1 MAARV
6 PAEAS
11 FSSSSLALGWE
22 SSFFAMIEVLPR
34 RWDLNPW
41 ATWDV
46 WPLPLSPAEVV
57 GDLEVPVMPPI
68 AFIQAE
74 LGTWSSRYGGFEV
87 LLLILSLVR
96 GELRTSSYGP
106 RRMPTPVLSPRAGGN
121 MFPPSSVHGVKHEVT
136 STLGPSEDHTMDF
149 RFFMAVSSFASW
161 GHWRDC
167 LCQPSTSVP
176 TGWRPWSSSPER
188 DTEAIS
194 RPG

>member
-22 SSFFAMIEVLPR
+22 SSLFAMIEVFPR

-149 RFFMAVSSFASW
+149 RFLYGCFQ
-161 GHWRDC
+161 
-167 LCQPSTSVP
+167 LCFLGSLERLPLSAQHFSTYWMETLVLFS
-176 TGWRPWSSSPER
+176 RER
-188 DTEAIS
+188 Y
-194 RPG
+194 